1 MKTIRG
7 QVPEEL
13 EKKFRKMAMEK
24 FGYSKG
30 AISKALEEA
39 IKEWIKNKEK

>member
-1 MKTIRG
+1 
-7 QVPEEL
+7 L
-13 EKKFRKMAMEK
+13 AMEK

-39 IKEWIKNKEK
+39 IKKWIKKKE

>member
-1 MKTIRG
+1 MKTVRG
-7 QVPEEL
+7 QIPEEL
-13 EKKFRKMAMEK
+13 EKRFRRLAMEK

-39 IKEWIKNKEK
+39 IKEWIKKKE